1 MDVID
6 QASQSEELVVNKSK
20 FIGYTLVAQ
29 SRSGFLTQVHNIQK
43 KNPGCNHIAF
53 AYQIKTQSGVD
64 SYFNDAGEPSGTAGK
79 PLLNI
84 LEMKHITNSGLA
96 VVRFYGGIN
105 LGTGGLARAYSKAG
119 MMALSKTKLTP
130 FVSLFYYNLT
140 IKYNMLEIIT
150 NVIQKNDGIILDK
163 DFGENVMLLIQLTKE
178 GADEIVMHYPS
189 VSINER
195 EQPS

>member
-1 MDVID
+1 
-6 QASQSEELVVNKSK
+6 
-20 FIGYTLVAQ
+20 
-29 SRSGFLTQVHNIQK
+29 
-43 KNPGCNHIAF
+43 
-53 AYQIKTQSGVD
+53 
-64 SYFNDAGEPSGTAGK
+64 
-79 PLLNI
+79 
-84 LEMKHITNSGLA
+84 MKHITNSGLA